1 MKNNRIESLADIK
14 ELQEQGVM
22 DKSNALFHKL
32 SLCVRKALSDEDRLG
47 CHLIDIY
54 RHLGRCID
62 SNYTY
67 YDTLMDVWS
76 EYFLKEDRT

>member
-14 ELQEQGVM
+14 ELEAQGM
-22 DKSNALFHKL
+22 SKSNALFHKL
-32 SLCVRKALSDEDRLG
+32 SLCAKKAILDEERQG

-67 YDTLMDVWS
+67 YDKLMDVWS